1 MNSHNLLHQID
12 HGTIGARLTPWDQRA
27 LGFVTAE
34 ITTLCAA
41 STEGA
46 TALLDHAES
55 WARANNVHY
64 LFGRVPADSHHLRRA
79 LSNHGHA
86 MVECSLT
93 LSRSGFGG
101 LPTIPAR
108 VRPQL
113 RMARHDDLPILQA
126 IASLDFNHGRF
137 LEDPAIAREQ
147 AAQRTVNW
155 IGDLLDQGLLQ
166 TAESNEKIIGFH
178 AERIT
183 TDSRHADLILTG
195 TSGRYAMLAMPLW
208 VRALEHL
215 AERHIEHCSTLVSA
229 ANTGVVN
236 LYAKLGFRYDSTLFG
251 YRKFL

>member
-1 MNSHNLLHQID
+1 MIAHNLLHQTD
-12 HGTIGARLTPWDQRA
+12 HGSIGARLTPWDQRA

-34 ITTLCAA
+34 ITSLGAD
-41 STEGA
+41 STEDA
-46 TALLDHAES
+46 TALLKHAEI

-64 LFGRVPADSHHLRRA
+64 LFERIPSNAHHLRRA
-79 LSNHGHA
+79 LSDLGHA

-93 LSRSGFGG
+93 LSRDGFAG
-101 LPTIPAR
+101 LPAIPAR
-108 VRPQL
+108 LRPQL
-113 RMARHDDLPILQA
+113 RMARRDDLPALQA
-126 IASLDFNHGRF
+126 IADRDFNHGRF

-155 IGDLLDQGLLQ
+155 IGDLFDQGLLQ

-183 TDSRHADLILTG
+183 ADRHHADLILTG
-195 TSGRYAMLAMPLW
+195 TASRYAMLAMPLW
-208 VRALEHL
+208 IRALEQL
-215 AERHIEHCSTLVSA
+215 AERRIEHCSTLVSA
-229 ANTGVVN
+229 ANTGVMN